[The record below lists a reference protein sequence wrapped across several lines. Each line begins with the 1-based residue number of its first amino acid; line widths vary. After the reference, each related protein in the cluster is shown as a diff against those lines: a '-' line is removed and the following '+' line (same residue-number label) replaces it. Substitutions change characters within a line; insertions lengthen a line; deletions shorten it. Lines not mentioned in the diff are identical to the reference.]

1 MKSYLIGVVWAVVIG
16 TVVELLP
23 PDEGKQT
30 TVFRLLVSLLILCV
44 IATPLLTVLQ
54 EGPDVLLDRIRSAIE
69 EINIEGGA
77 LSDRY
82 AEQTAAYIRTA
93 SEREAEESVG
103 ILLAERFGISAQDC
117 RVDITLG
124 GTAEE
129 ITLEQMT
136 VVLSGR
142 AVLTDPYTI
151 EAYLS
156 TLFGGA
162 AVVAIE

>member
-1 MKSYLIGVVWAVVIG
+1 M
-16 TVVELLP
+16 
-23 PDEGKQT
+23 D
-30 TVFRLLVSLLILCV
+30 
-44 IATPLLTVLQ
+44 
-54 EGPDVLLDRIRSAIE
+54 IE
-69 EINIEGGA
+69 EINTEGTA

-93 SEREAEESVG
+93 SAREAEESVG

-129 ITLEQMT
+129 ITLEEIT

-142 AVLTDPYTI
+142 AVLADPYTI

-156 TLFGGA
+156 TLFGGV